1 MKCSYRIE
9 LIVPFFSMITTS
21 VYKTMSETL
30 TTINGQ
36 DGASH
41 LTWYRSKA
49 PRSRNV
55 YEWHEKVYH
64 CAANHNKGW
73 QLNLLLLVNLT
84 VI

>member
-9 LIVPFFSMITTS
+9 LIVPFFFYDYYISIQN
-21 VYKTMSETL
+21 YEFETL

-49 PRSRNV
+49 SRSRNV

-64 CAANHNKGW
+64 CAANHNKGR
-73 QLNLLLLVNLT
+73 QLNLLL
-84 VI
+84 